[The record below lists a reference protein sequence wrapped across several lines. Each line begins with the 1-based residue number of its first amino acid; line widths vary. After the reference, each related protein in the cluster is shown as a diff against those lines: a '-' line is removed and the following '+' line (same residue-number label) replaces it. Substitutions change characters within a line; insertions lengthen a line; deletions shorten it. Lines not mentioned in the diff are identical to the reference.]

1 MYYIG
6 IDLGGTNIKGALV
19 NEAGEIL
26 REESRSTRAA
36 LGAET
41 VCDGIAAVITALAEG
56 TDAIGGVGIG
66 CPGTVDDASGRVV
79 YAPNLGWR
87 DFDLR
92 AAVKER
98 TGFALRLG
106 NDANAA
112 ALAETLVG
120 CAKGAQSAVIVTLG
134 TGVGGGVVLG
144 GRLLTGCTGTA
155 SEPGH
160 MVIHSGG
167 EKCACG
173 REGCLEAY
181 ASATALI
188 RETKRAMAAQ
198 PQSLLHTVAEE
209 NGTVDG
215 RTAFAAAQRGDA
227 AARAVV
233 ERYTDDLACGL
244 ANLVN
249 IFFPEVIALS
259 GGIAEQG
266 EALLGPLRE
275 RVRSLSYA
283 SDCAARHTRIER
295 CTLGYR
301 AGVIGAALL
310 VRQP

>member
-26 REESRSTRAA
+26 REESRPTRAA

-144 GRLLTGCTGTA
+144 GRLLTGCTGAA

-167 EKCACG
+167 EKCAIPAYDALTKYSASGAPNG
-173 REGCLEAY
+173 R
-181 ASATALI
+181 
-188 RETKRAMAAQ
+188 
-198 PQSLLHTVAEE
+198 
-209 NGTVDG
+209 
-215 RTAFAAAQRGDA
+215 
-227 AARAVV
+227 
-233 ERYTDDLACGL
+233 
-244 ANLVN
+244 
-249 IFFPEVIALS
+249 
-259 GGIAEQG
+259 
-266 EALLGPLRE
+266 
-275 RVRSLSYA
+275 
-283 SDCAARHTRIER
+283 
-295 CTLGYR
+295 
-301 AGVIGAALL
+301 
-310 VRQP
+310 